1 MTLKSSLTSIQI
13 YLLSDF
19 SIIFRSQ
26 NQPSLDIIILKCVL
40 SKSGWVNVVDLK
52 FKRNLC
58 LNNYRLFVKRVLY
71 EL

>member
-40 SKSGWVNVVDLK
+40 SKNGLLVKWVGERSR
-52 FKRNLC
+52 FKI
-58 LNNYRLFVKRVLY
+58 
-71 EL
+71 